1 MRGQLTLS
9 AVARTVNSQP
19 LAWNQTADGALL
31 VGLFPSPIPMYAFLM
46 RQLALGMSRTPLA
59 RSHARFAVADRPMIL
74 AIFDDVF
81 CSKPILPPSR
91 LFFQFQPPPLS
102 ATHKSSLICPHCQNW
117 STTTLARSNV
127 ISGQADRSHGSLV
140 SHMIGGRPNIN
151 LQGSVR
157 WVTQE
162 TVLGKLA

>member
-1 MRGQLTLS
+1 M
-9 AVARTVNSQP
+9 
-19 LAWNQTADGALL
+19 GALL

-59 RSHARFAVADRPMIL
+59 RSRARFAVADRPMIL

-127 ISGQADRSHGSLV
+127 ISGQADRSQGSLV
-140 SHMIGGRPNIN
+140 SHRIGSRPKISLLLRVDLFHYQQTTDMYFLNDQVA
-151 LQGSVR
+151 LVR

-162 TVLGKLA
+162 AVLGKLAL